1 VHPFWKPHPNAP
13 LSSKGTAGIVANIR
27 VHRNAVLHNS
37 FPHQFNDT
45 KRLTFFSP
53 AISVEKI
60 PLCPAMFAQATR
72 AMATMI

>member
-13 LSSKGTAGIVANIR
+13 LYSKGTAGIVANIR

-37 FPHQFNDT
+37 FPHQFNGT

-53 AISVEKI
+53 AISAEKNTAV
-60 PLCPAMFAQATR
+60 PRGVGGLFGYLQ
-72 AMATMI
+72 